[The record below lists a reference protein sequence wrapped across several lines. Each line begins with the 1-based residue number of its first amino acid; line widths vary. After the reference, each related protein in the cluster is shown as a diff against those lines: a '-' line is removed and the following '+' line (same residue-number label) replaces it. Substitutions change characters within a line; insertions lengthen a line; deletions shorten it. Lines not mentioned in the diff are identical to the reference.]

1 MQQKRKTQAKIQVH
15 TKRKMNDTFMKEKP
29 IIPLVAK
36 MSLPVVLSMI
46 INALYNFV
54 DSIFVSKI
62 SEDAMTAISLVFP
75 VQNLSIAVGVGFGVG
90 ISAAVSFYMGA
101 KKYDAANRSAALGL
115 VLGTVH
121 GVILAAVSA
130 GCIAPFVKLFTK
142 SDVISGYALDYFYVV
157 VAFAPVITLTMAFE
171 KLFQSVGKMKT
182 TMFCMALGAV
192 VNIALDPLFIF
203 VAGWGVKGAAVAT
216 GIGQTLS
223 LVCYIVL
230 FFKTKLGIK
239 AKLGKKTEEKIVK
252 KLYFV
257 GVPATLNLAL
267 PSFMLIALNGILTVF
282 SETYM
287 LILGVYYKLQT
298 FLNFAI
304 NGIVQGIRPLVGY
317 NLGAGRDDRVMSIF
331 KVSLVTSLVIMVI
344 GTILCL
350 AIPSQLIGIFTD
362 NPQTIS
368 DGAFAVR
375 VMSAGFIV
383 SASGVVICGLFEGLG
398 MGIPSLVISI
408 IRYVLII
415 PIALAAS
422 KIVGAT
428 GVWHA
433 FWITEIIAFFVSWI
447 CFYFCY
453 YKKAKVRI
461 AEYKTARETSAEETL
476 VEENNVE

>member
-1 MQQKRKTQAKIQVH
+1 
-15 TKRKMNDTFMKEKP
+15 MNETFMKEKP

-101 KKYDAANRSAALGL
+101 KKFEAANRSAALGL
-115 VLGTVH
+115 ILGTVH
-121 GVILAAVSA
+121 GIILAAVSV

-142 SDVISGYALDYFYVV
+142 SDIIIGHALDYFYVV
-157 VAFAPVITLTMAFE
+157 VAFAPIITLSMAFE
-171 KLFQSVGKMKT
+171 KLLQSVGKMMT
-182 TMFCMALGAV
+182 TMFCMMLGAI
-192 VNIALDPLFIF
+192 VNIILDPVFIF

-223 LVCYIVL
+223 LVAYAIM
-230 FFKTKLGIK
+230 FFKTKHGVN
-239 AKLGKKTEEKIVK
+239 AKLGKKSEEKIVK

-282 SETYM
+282 SEIYV

-298 FLNFAI
+298 FLYFAI
-304 NGIVQGIRPLVGY
+304 NGVVQGIRPLVGY
-317 NLGAGRDDRVMSIF
+317 NLGAGRDDRVMGIF
-331 KVSLVTSLVIMVI
+331 KVSLVASLIVMVI

-350 AIPSQLIGIFTD
+350 AIPSQLMGIFTD

-368 DGAFAVR
+368 AGASAVR
-375 VMSAGFIV
+375 IMCAGFIV

-398 MGIPSLVISI
+398 MGVPSLIISI

-415 PIALAAS
+415 PVALVAS
-422 KIVGAT
+422 KVVGAK

-433 FWITEIIAFFVSWI
+433 FWITELIAFFVSWI
-447 CFYFCY
+447 CFYLCY

-461 AEYKTARETSAEETL
+461 ADFKKGQETQQITE
-476 VEENNVE
+476 